1 MGLLLLYILI
11 VLVVSFTCSIL
22 EATLLSTPMSFVTMK
37 EEEGTK
43 VGRILKNFKQD
54 IDRPISAIL
63 TLNTIANTAGAA
75 AVGFQ
80 TRIAFPQAPEF
91 FGWIS
96 AILTLLILVC
106 SEIIP
111 KTLGA
116 TYWRSIIVP
125 ATPVIRG
132 LVFLTWPFVKLAEFI
147 TKFISPDEPVQTV
160 SREEVSAMVTVG
172 TEEGVF
178 KQKEDRMIQNM
189 LKLSKVTA
197 REIMTPSSV
206 VEMKEESLTLREFRE
221 GETTKHSR
229 IPVYKDNDDFIT
241 GYVLRHTILERLS
254 EDKFDMRL
262 ADIVRPI
269 LSFQEDESVSVIWE
283 RLLEEKEQISV
294 IIDEYGCLRGIVTM
308 EDVIETM
315 LGTEIVDESD
325 TVTDMQE
332 YAREQWKEQQ
342 RENDLSPTLSEK
354 EDSAKEGSNSS
365 ENKEDKEE
373 KADE

>member
-80 TRIAFPQAPEF
+80 TRIAFPQAPEI

-96 AILTLLILVC
+96 AILTLLILIC

-354 EDSAKEGSNSS
+354 EDSAKDGSNSS
-365 ENKEDKEE
+365 EDKEDKDE
-373 KADE
+373 KANE

>member
-80 TRIAFPQAPEF
+80 TRIAFPQAPEI

-342 RENDLSPTLSEK
+342 RENDLSPTISEK

-365 ENKEDKEE
+365 EDKEDKDE